1 MIPVLQRSGH
11 RSGGSAVRD
20 LANASRLWRE
30 ADGPVVP
37 ATPLYGIP
45 PRGAGTGEVESL
57 FSHLLTLSFEQRLS
71 PRQVVSHVLPGVEEK
86 LGVLATCPS
95 HKVGWAW
102 DRHAGKEMVGM
113 HESAARWV
121 RVMEAATGLTGLRFS
136 TLLPLELLTTGNLI
150 TSEERVCLDCLAADK
165 ASGEK
170 PYGRLLWRLRPVTC
184 CPLHRKRL
192 LAPVCGSTGRAA
204 AADYG
209 RVKLSGVCASCGSI
223 GHRCSKQEPGDAGPD
238 EVWRAEQCLRVLA
251 ALPSIEGAG
260 PAPVRAAVR
269 ALCSVRGAVSGL
281 AFRAGAPKS
290 VLTQWLKNEEWRL
303 SFEQLLDICAVEEV
317 DLAELLQGRVVAS
330 PSAAGLA
337 PTRVRRRRDPVNH
350 EAVRTALAQALTE
363 ERSVTD
369 VARAL
374 CVDLATLAK
383 HRDLY
388 VPVREA
394 TARRN
399 AAAEEARHLA
409 AIQKVETM
417 ASHLAERGKRL
428 THRNALREGS
438 NRFAPSSVE
447 SVVLSVMRTA
457 LGGRKAKGPAVA
469 ARLGPR
475 YLQRISEAAGR
486 LRPEIGEAQIPL
498 PLQGD

>member
-1 MIPVLQRSGH
+1 MPL
-11 RSGGSAVRD
+11 
-20 LANASRLWRE
+20 
-30 ADGPVVP
+30 VP

-45 PRGAGTGEVESL
+45 PRDAETGEVESL
-57 FSHLLTLSFEQRLS
+57 FSLLLTISFEHHLS
-71 PRQVVSHVLPGVEEK
+71 PRQVVSHVLPKVEER

-113 HESAARWV
+113 HQSAARWV

-136 TLLPLELLTTGNLI
+136 TLLPLEPLTTGNLI
-150 TSEERVCLDCLAADK
+150 TNEERVCLDCLAADK
-165 ASGEK
+165 ASGKK

-192 LAPVCGSTGRAA
+192 LTPSCGRTGRMGTS
-204 AADYG
+204 DYG
-209 RVKLSGVCASCGSI
+209 RVKLSGVCGHCGSI
-223 GHRCSKQEPGDAGPD
+223 GHRCSKDKPEVAGPE
-238 EVWRAEQCLRVLA
+238 EVWRAAQCLRVLA
-251 ALPSIEGAG
+251 ALPCIETAG

-269 ALCSVRGAVSGL
+269 ALCSERGAVSGL

-290 VLTQWLKNEEWRL
+290 VLTQWLKHESWRL

-317 DLAELLQGRVVAS
+317 DLAELLQGRVVTS
-330 PSAAGLA
+330 PCVVGLA
-337 PTRVRRRRDPVNH
+337 PSRVRRRRDPVDH
-350 EAVRTALAQALTE
+350 EAVRSALAQALTE

-369 VARAL
+369 VARTL
-374 CVDLATLAK
+374 RVDLATLAK

-394 TARRN
+394 TARLN
-399 AAAEEARHLA
+399 AAAEEARHMA
-409 AIQKVETM
+409 AIQKV
-417 ASHLAERGKRL
+417 AALAGNLAERGKRL
-428 THRNALREGS
+428 THRNAMREGA

-447 SVVLSVMRTA
+447 SVVLAVMRSA
-457 LGGRKAKGPAVA
+457 LGDRRGKGPAVA

-486 LRPEIGEAQIPL
+486 LRSEGGEAQIPL
-498 PLQGD
+498 PLGPD

>member
-1 MIPVLQRSGH
+1 MHDLDDATGFWRK
-11 RSGGSAVRD
+11 SA
-20 LANASRLWRE
+20 
-30 ADGPVVP
+30 GPVVP
-37 ATPLYGIP
+37 ATPMYGIP

-57 FSHLLTLSFEQRLS
+57 FSHLLSLSFEQHLA
-71 PRQVVSHVLPGVEEK
+71 PRQVVSHVLPGVEER
-86 LGVLATCPS
+86 LGVLAMTAR
-95 HKVGWAW
+95 HQVGWAW
-102 DRHAGKEMVGM
+102 DKHAGKEMVGM
-113 HESAARWV
+113 HQSAARWV
-121 RVMEAATGLTGLRFS
+121 RVIEAATGLTELRFS
-136 TLLPLELLTTGNLI
+136 TLLPLGLLTTGNLI
-150 TSEERVCLDCLAADK
+150 TGEERVCIDCLAADG
-165 ASGEK
+165 AVGQM
-170 PYGRLLWRLRPVTC
+170 PYGRLLWRMRPVTC

-192 LAPVCGSTGRAA
+192 LAPACGRTGQAA

-209 RVKLSGVCASCGSI
+209 RIKLSGVCGSCGSI
-223 GHRCSKQEPGDAGPD
+223 GYGCRKEEPGEAGPD

-251 ALPSIEGAG
+251 ALPSIEQAG

-269 ALCSVRGAVSGL
+269 ALCAERGAVSGL

-290 VLTQWLKNEEWRL
+290 VLTQWLKHEEWRL
-303 SFEQLLDICAVEEV
+303 NFEQLLDICAVEEL
-317 DLAELLQGRVVAS
+317 DLAELLQGRLV
-330 PSAAGLA
+330 PSAGAAGLA
-337 PTRVRRRRDPVNH
+337 PSRVRRRRDPVDH
-350 EAVRTALAQALTE
+350 EAVRSALAQALTD

-369 VARAL
+369 VAKAL
-374 CVDLATLAK
+374 HVDLATLAK

-394 TARRN
+394 TSRRN

-417 ASHLAERGKRL
+417 ACNLAKRGKRL

-457 LGGRKAKGPAVA
+457 LGDRRAKGPATA
-469 ARLGPR
+469 AKLGPR

-498 PLQGD
+498 PLQED

>member
-1 MIPVLQRSGH
+1 
-11 RSGGSAVRD
+11 
-20 LANASRLWRE
+20 
-30 ADGPVVP
+30 
-37 ATPLYGIP
+37 
-45 PRGAGTGEVESL
+45 
-57 FSHLLTLSFEQRLS
+57 
-71 PRQVVSHVLPGVEEK
+71 VS
-86 LGVLATCPS
+86 S
-95 HKVGWAW
+95 
-102 DRHAGKEMVGM
+102 
-113 HESAARWV
+113 
-121 RVMEAATGLTGLRFS
+121 
-136 TLLPLELLTTGNLI
+136 
-150 TSEERVCLDCLAADK
+150 
-165 ASGEK
+165 
-170 PYGRLLWRLRPVTC
+170 
-184 CPLHRKRL
+184 
-192 LAPVCGSTGRAA
+192 
-204 AADYG
+204 
-209 RVKLSGVCASCGSI
+209 
-223 GHRCSKQEPGDAGPD
+223 
-238 EVWRAEQCLRVLA
+238 
-251 ALPSIEGAG
+251 
-260 PAPVRAAVR
+260 
-269 ALCSVRGAVSGL
+269 L

-303 SFEQLLDICAVEEV
+303 NFELLLDICAVEEV

-330 PSAAGLA
+330 PSAVGLA
-337 PTRVRRRRDPVNH
+337 PSRVRRRHDPVDH
-350 EAVRTALAQALTE
+350 EAIRSALALAVTE

-374 CVDLATLAK
+374 RVDLATLAK

-409 AIQKVETM
+409 AIRKVETM
-417 ASHLAERGKRL
+417 ASQLAERGKRL
-428 THRNALREGS
+428 THRNALREGA

-486 LRPEIGEAQIPL
+486 LRPEIGGAQIPL